1 VVGIADEHQVRQVLT
16 TAAHEFLNELS
27 NFSSK
32 AISPDWLETLEA
44 DGEAPHPGEP
54 RGRPSSGQ
62 DIAREQEKA
71 KIRRAKKTET
81 MRELRAKRKIA

>member
-44 DGEAPHPGEP
+44 DGEAPHTGEP